1 MSGDQLLIGRAGLK
15 PLRYYGLVTSKSGT
29 PNRNRPVH
37 SWLGSSLIFTLI
49 LILMFGGNSARAQVA
64 APTPRPVTDDEVN
77 RISRALYC
85 PVCQNITLEVCPTEA
100 CARWREQ
107 VRDLLTEGKTEP
119 EIRQYFID
127 RFGMRTVGLP
137 TDPTGQLLSVG
148 IPLVLVLVVGGLLAF
163 NILSRRRR
171 GTASAVDDGEPIGY
185 GDEVVVP
192 DDYAARLEAQLKELR

>member
-1 MSGDQLLIGRAGLK
+1 M
-15 PLRYYGLVTSKSGT
+15 
-29 PNRNRPVH
+29 
-37 SWLGSSLIFTLI
+37 I
-49 LILMFGGNSARAQVA
+49 LHITAAYAQVA

-77 RISRALYC
+77 RISRGLYC

-148 IPLVLVLVVGGLLAF
+148 VPLALVLVVGGLLAF

-171 GTASAVDDGEPIGY
+171 NVVSAADDGEPIGY

-192 DDYAARLEAQLKELR
+192 NDYAARLEAQLKELR